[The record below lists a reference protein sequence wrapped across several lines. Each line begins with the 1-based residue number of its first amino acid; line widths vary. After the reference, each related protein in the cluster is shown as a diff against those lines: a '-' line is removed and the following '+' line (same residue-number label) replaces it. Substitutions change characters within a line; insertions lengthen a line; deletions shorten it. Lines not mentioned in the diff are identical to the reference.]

1 MRDDAFA
8 RLALLQ
14 ATSVSGPPIFLRRIV
29 RRSLAGRY
37 QMNGPETKHDRAD
50 SLSDPSVSR
59 ERMGPAT
66 LAHIPV
72 EFGVQ
77 GRARR

>member
-1 MRDDAFA
+1 
-8 RLALLQ
+8 
-14 ATSVSGPPIFLRRIV
+14 
-29 RRSLAGRY
+29 
-37 QMNGPETKHDRAD
+37 MNGPETKHDRAD
-50 SLSDPSVSR
+50 SLSDPSVST